1 MQLLAYILIYPILW
15 LISILPFRVFY
26 WVSDAIY
33 FLVYRIIGYRKKVV
47 RKNLELSFPEKSK
60 EELDTIESRFYRHM
74 VDLFLEMIKS
84 MNISKEEL
92 LKRFQ
97 YTNLDLL
104 SKYEEEGKSVVIVI
118 GHYGSYEWLM
128 SLGYFIKHEG
138 YAIYAPLSNK
148 YFDRLVKRIRS
159 KHNAFLISRYKTVE
173 IIQQHLKE
181 GKLAVYGFAN
191 DQSPQA
197 QKARYWRPF
206 MGVTVPVFTYAETL
220 AKQLDMAV
228 IYCGIEKEKR
238 GHYKATFRLITDSP
252 NDFADYE
259 ITDRF
264 TELLEEQI
272 KADPAY
278 YLWTHNRFKHRDK
291 VPAVLKR

>member
-1 MQLLAYILIYPILW
+1 MQLLVFIILYPILW
-15 LISILPFRVFY
+15 VISILPFRIFY

-33 FLVYRIIGYRKKVV
+33 FLVYKIIGYRKKVV

-60 EELDTIESRFYRHM
+60 AELDLIESRFYQHM

-84 MNISKEEL
+84 MNISKEEMI
-92 LKRFQ
+92 KRFQ
-97 YTNLDLL
+97 YSNLELL
-104 SKYEEEGKSVVIVI
+104 SEYEEKGKSIVMVI
-118 GHYGSYEWLM
+118 GHYGSYEWFM

-138 YAIYAPLSNK
+138 HAIYAPLSNK
-148 YFDRLVKRIRS
+148 YLDRLVKKIRS
-159 KHNAFLISRYKTVE
+159 KHNAYMVSRYHVLDLVKK
-173 IIQQHLKE
+173 HKE
-181 GKLAVYGFAN
+181 DGTPAIYGFAN

-197 QKARYWRPF
+197 HKARYWRPF
-206 MGVTVPVFTYAETL
+206 MGVTVPVFTYAESL
-220 AKQLDMAV
+220 AKEMDLPVM
-228 IYCGIEKEKR
+228 YCGINKEKR
-238 GHYKATFRLITDSP
+238 GYYKATFKVITDTP
-252 NDFADYE
+252 RQFDDYE

-278 YLWTHNRFKHRDK
+278 YLWSHNRFKHKDK